1 MAIFNSYVKLPEG
14 KDKHFFWDMFLGFP
28 KSFSKVFILDS
39 KQGVVDDE
47 YGDCTTQY
55 SGKYHNP
62 WTVTPLSSNQ
72 DQKGRSRVLN
82 TAHMFNHFTFWDTS
96 QKYMIV

>member
-1 MAIFNSYVKLPEG
+1 MAIFNSYVKLPER
-14 KDKHFFWDMFLGFP
+14 KYIHFFWDMFLGFP
-28 KSFSKVFILDS
+28 KSLSKVFILDS

-62 WTVTPLSSNQ
+62 
-72 DQKGRSRVLN
+72 
-82 TAHMFNHFTFWDTS
+82 
-96 QKYMIV
+96 